1 MMRALSSPPP
11 LHRAGLLL
19 FLAAVLLVVLVP
31 AGLATAAA
39 KTIHIRIA
47 LPPTWAAVADGFG
60 GQTGA
65 ATFPMTIGQPG
76 TVLSGNGGTATAVTY
91 QTMGFSYGS
100 DEFYQDGEAKAAA
113 WLAAAET
120 QAARDPA
127 GLRSVSDEESGSV
140 VISGFEAFYARYAAD
155 ESAPAANGARSLRY
169 GRLAYYHIDLGGGAA
184 VIVQLDVQQD
194 GSDDPAS
201 TVGAPDRALVDREFA
216 EAEAAVLAMRIT
228 GAGSSPSGGGGDAPW
243 RTVAGGA
250 LAVAAAAAAI
260 AGASLKTPQG
270 RARSRK
276 DPNAVVGYVLQLSA
290 LALDTRAGSSAPLT
304 ATAWRVRASGAH
316 DPADDV
322 IVRLS
327 PPPGVR
333 VDPAGGAGG
342 VSTLVW
348 RDGDGAQ
355 RVAPGAAITV
365 SAEGPAGGTTAHVA
379 VGPPAALDA
388 APDRVTIVA
397 GTAAREQVRV
407 WVDPEGTTCWTFSCA
422 WERRADAGAAAGP
435 APAHAELAP
444 DPNGAA
450 ATLWLAAPAAGATPP
465 GESTHHLLVRAAAP
479 GQDALERLVTVV
491 IVAEGLVVD
500 PVPRHPDGSYH
511 VVADGGRAPKTMFF
525 RALVLDPA
533 RGALVLAPDM
543 LARLELEPSDTPGT
557 PERNLA
563 DFAGLSLAFAGLT
576 VEQPQQGRFTIH
588 AERDVPGENPGEAYP
603 VRMNAFVPG
612 ADPERFA
619 TEFWLG
625 LVLSDSPT
633 PAEVVDL
640 ERQRAQHVIDSL
652 APPALR
658 PRLQALLD
666 EQGARLGPE
675 GMAELRR
682 RIWREAAD
690 AVLAEG
696 AAALESARFNDRIV
710 YWLDNWVIWAG
721 DLAFGALVTSYF
733 GPYQAMAVT
742 TAKPML
748 LSAVTA
754 LIYGR
759 SPGEWLS
766 EQIWSL
772 LYLFEGR
779 VMDVDRYQQLTGMS
793 RAKCWA
799 LFCCYHFFKSL
810 YQQKEKSII
819 QAVKDTAWQVSDA
832 VIAEWLGKQVK
843 AEMQAR
849 GLTELPAGAPPDDDA
864 TRRAQDEEAA
874 RRAADDEDGARRA
887 SDDEAA
893 RPRPDIAPE
902 FDAPDPVDRAARM
915 AEAIKQGAA
924 TGDDGRPRVD
934 ADTMEKI
941 MRDADGAREL
951 KARDP
956 KAWEAYDNA
965 RQDVYGAHDA
975 ELRTWIS
982 ENVPDAA
989 GQRVEVRTVGHADGV
1004 DRDYR
1009 AGIVQ
1014 TDPVTGREIFIEI
1027 PSEKWSGE
1035 SQRIFSGLTGGPA
1048 DAAGAAEHARAHQ
1061 QLATGYG
1068 HSEAG
1073 VDLADQGRVR
1083 NPETGRWEQTQ
1094 ITPNIE
1100 MVKHGESTLIDPEG
1114 VGRTYETKVANSYH
1128 TGATRDAYQQA
1139 SKAAHTL
1146 TEVRS
1151 GYMAQDY
1158 KLASTPDGIAE
1169 GMRIIDRVAA
1179 GELKPAAAD
1188 AELRAAKLGSG
1199 LPEFMERLSGQF
1211 AKLKQAHK

>member
-1 MMRALSSPPP
+1 MPTPERRRSGLVLGALALP
-11 LHRAGLLL
+11 AFAAALL
-19 FLAAVLLVVLVP
+19 ALLVVAGPSVGAPQTVHVTIDLP
-31 AGLATAAA
+31 A
-39 KTIHIRIA
+39 
-47 LPPTWAAVADGFG
+47 TWGGTGEDGFG
-60 GQTGA
+60 GQTDGSA
-65 ATFPMTIGQPG
+65 FDLTRGVPG
-76 TVLSGNGGTATAVTY
+76 VVLIGNGGSESNKTY
-91 QTMGFSYGS
+91 QSLGFSYGS
-100 DEFYQDGEAKAAA
+100 DEWYQDGEGKAAG
-113 WLAAAET
+113 WLRDAEAEPAEGAASG
-120 QAARDPA
+120 
-127 GLRSVSDEESGSV
+127 GLRSVTGEESGETT
-140 VISGFEAFYARYAAD
+140 ISGFPVDYARYSVT
-155 ESAPAANGARSLRY
+155 ESAPATGGYSSLRH
-169 GRLAYYHIDLGGGAA
+169 GRSAYYHVDVGGAA
-184 VIVQLDVQQD
+184 VIVQLEVRQE
-194 GSDDPAS
+194 GSDDPAHAS
-201 TVGAPDRALVDREFA
+201 GPPDRALVDREFA
-216 EAEAAVLAMRIT
+216 EAEAAVLAMRIGGVGKT
-228 GAGSSPSGGGGDAPW
+228 PPGGGSDSPW
-243 RTVAGGA
+243 RTVIGGA
-250 LAVAAAAAAI
+250 LALAAAAAAI
-260 AGASLKTPQG
+260 AGAVTSTPQG
-270 RARSRK
+270 RARARR

-290 LALDTRAGSSAPLT
+290 SQLDPPSGSSVPLT
-304 ATAWRVRASGAH
+304 VTAWRVRASGSY

-322 IVRLS
+322 SVRLS
-327 PPPGVR
+327 PPPGVH
-333 VDPAGGAGG
+333 VDPAQGAGG
-342 VSTLVW
+342 LGALVW
-348 RDGDGAQ
+348 RAGAGPLP
-355 RVAPGAAITV
+355 PGAAITV
-365 SAEGPAGGTTAHVA
+365 TADGPAGGTTAQVA
-379 VGPPAALDA
+379 VSSPATLEAE
-388 APDRVTIVA
+388 PDRVVLVA
-397 GTAAREQVRV
+397 GAGTREQVRV
-407 WVDPEGTTCWTFSCA
+407 WVEPAQASWTFSCA
-422 WERRADAGAAAGP
+422 WDDPAVQPGSAG
-435 APAHAELAP
+435 LAP
-444 DPNGAA
+444 DPGGASAVLTLVEAAPPGAA
-450 ATLWLAAPAAGATPP
+450 PPGAAPP
-465 GESTHHLLVRAAAP
+465 GESTHFLTVRAAGAGIEP
-479 GQDALERLVTVV
+479 LERRVTVV
-491 IVAEGLVVD
+491 LAAEGLVVD
-500 PVPRHPDGSYH
+500 PVPRHADGTYH
-511 VVADGGRAPKTMFF
+511 VVADGSREPKTMYF

-533 RGALVLAPDM
+533 KRELILAPDL
-543 LARLELEPSDTPGT
+543 LARLELEPADDPGT
-557 PERNLA
+557 PERNIT
-563 DFAGLSLAFAGLT
+563 DFAGVERRFAGLT
-576 VEQPQQGRFTIH
+576 VEKPQQGRFEVH

-603 VRMNAFVPG
+603 ARMRAFVPG
-612 ADPERFA
+612 ADPDRFSA
-619 TEFWLG
+619 EFSLG

-633 PAEVVDL
+633 PADVVEL
-640 ERQRAQHVIDSL
+640 ERSRTQHVIDSL

-666 EQGARLGPE
+666 EQGDRLGPE

-742 TAKPML
+742 IAKPML
-748 LSAVTA
+748 LSAITA

-772 LYLFEGR
+772 LYMFEGR

-810 YQQKEKSII
+810 YQQKEKSIV

-849 GLTELPAGAPPDDDA
+849 GLTELPAGAPPDDEA
-864 TRRAQDEEAA
+864 TRRAEDDEAA

-887 SDDEAA
+887 SDDDPA

-902 FDAPDPVDRAARM
+902 FDAPDPVDRAAKM
-915 AEAIKQGAA
+915 AEAIEQGAA
-924 TGDDGRPRVD
+924 PGEDGRPRVD

-965 RQDVYGAHDA
+965 RQQVYGQHDA
-975 ELRTWIS
+975 ELRTWIA

-989 GQRVEVRTVGHADGV
+989 GRRVEVRTVGHADGV

-1014 TDPVTGREIFIEI
+1014 TDSVTGREIFIEI

-1035 SQRIFSGLTGGPA
+1035 SQRIFAGLTGGPA

-1073 VDLADQGRVR
+1073 VDLADQGRVQD
-1083 NPETGRWEQTQ
+1083 PETGRWEQTQ

-1128 TGATRDAYQQA
+1128 AGATRDAYQQA

-1158 KLASTPDGIAE
+1158 RLASTPDGIAE
-1169 GMRIIDRVAA
+1169 GMRIIDRVAS

-1188 AELRAAKLGSG
+1188 AELSAAGLGSG
-1199 LPEFMERLSGQF
+1199 LPDFMERLSGQF
-1211 AKLKQAHK
+1211 AKLKQARR

>member
-1 MMRALSSPPP
+1 
-11 LHRAGLLL
+11 
-19 FLAAVLLVVLVP
+19 
-31 AGLATAAA
+31 
-39 KTIHIRIA
+39 
-47 LPPTWAAVADGFG
+47 
-60 GQTGA
+60 
-65 ATFPMTIGQPG
+65 
-76 TVLSGNGGTATAVTY
+76 
-91 QTMGFSYGS
+91 
-100 DEFYQDGEAKAAA
+100 
-113 WLAAAET
+113 
-120 QAARDPA
+120 
-127 GLRSVSDEESGSV
+127 
-140 VISGFEAFYARYAAD
+140 VISGFDAAYARYTAN
-155 ESAPAANGARSLRY
+155 ETAPGTGGYQSLRY
-169 GRLAYYHIDLGGGAA
+169 GRFAYYHVDLGGGSA

-194 GSDDPAS
+194 GSDDPSHSA
-201 TVGAPDRALVDREFA
+201 GPPDTGLVDREFA
-216 EAEAAVLAMRIT
+216 EAERALLAMKI
-228 GAGSSPSGGGGDAPW
+228 GGVGPPPPGGGGGGTPW

-250 LAVAAAAAAI
+250 LALAAAAAAT
-260 AGASLKTPQG
+260 AGAFGSTPEG
-270 RARSRK
+270 RRRVRR

-290 LALDTRAGSSAPLT
+290 SSLTPSAGASVPLT
-304 ATAWRVRASGAH
+304 ATAWRVRASGSY

-322 IVRLS
+322 TLRLS
-327 PPPGVR
+327 PPPGVH
-333 VDPAGGAGG
+333 VEPATGMGG
-342 VSTLVW
+342 VTAFVW
-348 RDGDGAQ
+348 SAGDGAPPL
-355 RVAPGAAITV
+355 AAGAAITV
-365 SAEGPAGGTTAHVA
+365 AAEGPSGGTTAEVA
-379 VGPPAALDA
+379 IGPPPALDA
-388 APDRVTIVA
+388 APDRVALVA
-397 GTAAREQVRV
+397 GTLAREQVRV
-407 WVDPEGTTCWTFSCA
+407 WVEPRATDPWTFSCV
-422 WERRADAGAAAGP
+422 WDGERRE
-435 APAHAELAP
+435 PAHAELAP
-444 DPNGAA
+444 DPGGAA
-450 ATLWLAAPAAGATPP
+450 ATLWLAAPPAAAAVPP
-465 GESTHHLLVRAAAP
+465 GESTHRLLVRATAP
-479 GQDALERLVTVV
+479 GGEVLERLVTIVV
-491 IVAEGLVVD
+491 AAEGLVAD
-500 PVPRHPDGSYH
+500 PVPRHADGTYHVAADGSFE
-511 VVADGGRAPKTMFF
+511 PKIMYFQ
-525 RALVLDPA
+525 ALVLDPA
-533 RGALVLAPDM
+533 RAGLVLAPDM
-543 LARLELEPSDTPGT
+543 LERLELEPVDPPGS
-557 PERNLA
+557 PERNVA
-563 DFAGLSLAFAGLT
+563 DFAGVWLTFAGLT
-576 VEQPQQGRFTIH
+576 AESPQQGLFEVR
-588 AERDVPGENPGEAYP
+588 AGRDVPGECPGEAYP
-603 VRMNAFVPG
+603 VGMRAFVPG
-612 ADPERFA
+612 ADPKRFSSV
-619 TEFWLG
+619 FSLG

-633 PAEVVDL
+633 PADVVEL
-640 ERQRAQHVIDSL
+640 ERSRAQHVIDSL
-652 APPALR
+652 APPALK

-675 GMAELRR
+675 GMTELRR

-748 LSAVTA
+748 LSAITA

-759 SPGEWLS
+759 SPGDWLS
-766 EQIWSL
+766 EQLWSL

-799 LFCCYHFFKSL
+799 LFCCYQFFKSL
-810 YQQKEKSII
+810 YQQKEKSIV

-849 GLTELPAGAPPDDDA
+849 GLVELPAGTPPDDEA
-864 TRRAQDEEAA
+864 TRRAEDEEAA
-874 RRAADDEDGARRA
+874 RRAAEDEDGARRA
-887 SDDEAA
+887 ADDDAA

-902 FDAPDPVDRAARM
+902 FDAPDPVDRASKM

-924 TGDDGRPRVD
+924 PGDDGRPRVD

-956 KAWEAYDNA
+956 EAWKAYDNA

-975 ELRTWIS
+975 ELRTWIA

-1035 SQRIFSGLTGGPA
+1035 SQRIFSDLTGGPA

>member
-1 MMRALSSPPP
+1 MRA
-11 LHRAGLLL
+11 
-19 FLAAVLLVVLVP
+19 
-31 AGLATAAA
+31 T
-39 KTIHIRIA
+39 
-47 LPPTWAAVADGFG
+47 
-60 GQTGA
+60 
-65 ATFPMTIGQPG
+65 
-76 TVLSGNGGTATAVTY
+76 
-91 QTMGFSYGS
+91 
-100 DEFYQDGEAKAAA
+100 
-113 WLAAAET
+113 
-120 QAARDPA
+120 
-127 GLRSVSDEESGSV
+127 
-140 VISGFEAFYARYAAD
+140 
-155 ESAPAANGARSLRY
+155 
-169 GRLAYYHIDLGGGAA
+169 
-184 VIVQLDVQQD
+184 
-194 GSDDPAS
+194 
-201 TVGAPDRALVDREFA
+201 
-216 EAEAAVLAMRIT
+216 
-228 GAGSSPSGGGGDAPW
+228 
-243 RTVAGGA
+243 
-250 LAVAAAAAAI
+250 
-260 AGASLKTPQG
+260 
-270 RARSRK
+270 
-276 DPNAVVGYVLQLSA
+276 
-290 LALDTRAGSSAPLT
+290 
-304 ATAWRVRASGAH
+304 
-316 DPADDV
+316 
-322 IVRLS
+322 
-327 PPPGVR
+327 
-333 VDPAGGAGG
+333 
-342 VSTLVW
+342 
-348 RDGDGAQ
+348 
-355 RVAPGAAITV
+355 APGRDV
-365 SAEGPAGGTTAHVA
+365 
-379 VGPPAALDA
+379 
-388 APDRVTIVA
+388 
-397 GTAAREQVRV
+397 
-407 WVDPEGTTCWTFSCA
+407 
-422 WERRADAGAAAGP
+422 
-435 APAHAELAP
+435 
-444 DPNGAA
+444 
-450 ATLWLAAPAAGATPP
+450 
-465 GESTHHLLVRAAAP
+465 
-479 GQDALERLVTVV
+479 LERLVTVV
-491 IVAEGLVVD
+491 VAAEGLVVD
-500 PVPRHPDGSYH
+500 PVPRHADGTYHVAADGSLE
-511 VVADGGRAPKTMFF
+511 PKIMYF
-525 RALVLDPA
+525 RALALDPA
-533 RGALVLAPDM
+533 RAGLVLAPDM
-543 LARLELEPSDTPGT
+543 LARLELEAADPPGT
-557 PERNLA
+557 PERNVA
-563 DFAGLSLAFAGLT
+563 DFSAVWLTFAGLT
-576 VEQPQQGRFTIH
+576 TESPQQGRFELR
-588 AERDVPGENPGEAYP
+588 AGRDVPGENPGEAYP
-603 VRMNAFVPG
+603 VRMRAFVPG
-612 ADPERFA
+612 ADPERFS
-619 TEFWLG
+619 TVFSLG

-633 PAEVVDL
+633 PADVVEL
-640 ERQRAQHVIDSL
+640 ERSRAQHVIDSL
-652 APPALR
+652 APPALK

-772 LYLFEGR
+772 LYMFEGR

-799 LFCCYHFFKSL
+799 LFCCYQFFKSL

-849 GLTELPAGAPPDDDA
+849 GLVELPAGTPPDDDA
-864 TRRAQDEEAA
+864 TRRAEDEEAA
-874 RRAADDEDGARRA
+874 RRAAEDEDGARRA
-887 SDDEAA
+887 PDDDAT

-902 FDAPDPVDRAARM
+902 FDAPDPVDRAAKM

-924 TGDDGRPRVD
+924 PGEDGRPRVD

-965 RQDVYGAHDA
+965 RQQVYGAHDA
-975 ELRTWIS
+975 ELRTWIA

-1027 PSEKWSGE
+1027 PAEKWSGE
-1035 SQRIFSGLTGGPA
+1035 SQRIFAGLTGGPA

-1158 KLASTPDGIAE
+1158 RLASTPDGIAE

-1179 GELKPAAAD
+1179 GKLKPAAAD
-1188 AELRAAKLGSG
+1188 AQLRAAKLGNG
-1199 LPEFMERLSGQF
+1199 LPGFMERLSGQF